1 MCILELSALELGKKI
16 KSGEVTVLEA
26 VEACLGRMK
35 EMEPGIHAYVT
46 VVDEEQAMERAEEV
60 QAMIEEGALTSPLA
74 GVPVAVKDNLCTK
87 GLRTTCSSE
96 ILYNFVPTYTAEAV
110 LNLEKAGAVILG
122 KTNMDEFAMGS
133 TTETSAFGVTR
144 NPWNTP
150 CSGRFFRRFL
160 RGGGGKRVFLCP
172 GV

>member
-1 MCILELSALELGKKI
+1 MYIGVKRPGAGKKI

-46 VVDEEQAMERAEEV
+46 VVDEEQAMERAKEV

-122 KTNMDEFAMGS
+122 RPIWMS
-133 TTETSAFGVTR
+133 L
-144 NPWNTP
+144 PW
-150 CSGRFFRRFL
+150 GALQRHRL
-160 RGGGGKRVFLCP
+160 LG
-172 GV
+172 